1 METRQLGASGPA
13 VSEIALGCMAMSG
26 VYGPADEV
34 ESIATIHEAIERG
47 ITLLDTGDFYG
58 MGHNEMLIARAI
70 AGKRDKV
77 QLSVKFGPLRTPSG
91 GWIGIDTRPVAV
103 RNFAAYSLRRLGV
116 DYVDIYRPAR
126 LDPAVPIEETVGAIA
141 GLVKEGYVRHIGL
154 SEMSA
159 ETVRRA
165 HAAHPIVDLQ
175 IEYSLVSRGVEQNIL
190 PALRERKIG
199 VTAYGVLSRGL
210 LSNSKIAARGDVRAH
225 FPRFTAEN
233 MKQNA
238 RLVETLNQIGR
249 EHNVSGA
256 QLAIAWV
263 LHQGKDIVPVIGSRT
278 RKQLG
283 EALGAL
289 EVKLSAEELDRITK
303 AVPAESVAGTRYDER
318 QMAVLDS
325 ERAAKAT
332 T

>member
-1 METRQLGASGPA
+1 METRQLGASGPL
-13 VSEIALGCMAMSG
+13 VSEIGLGCMGMSG
-26 VYGPADEV
+26 VYGPADDS
-34 ESIATIHEAIERG
+34 ESIATIHEAIEQG

-58 MGHNEMLIARAI
+58 MGHNEMLVGRAI
-70 AGKRDKV
+70 AGKREKV
-77 QLSVKFGPLRTPSG
+77 QLSVKFGPLRTPAG
-91 GWIGIDTRPVAV
+91 GWVGIDTRPVAV
-103 RNFAAYSLRRLGV
+103 RNFLAYSLRRMGV

-126 LDPAVPIEETVGAIA
+126 LDPAVPIEETVGVIA
-141 GLVKEGYVRHIGL
+141 DLVKEGYVRHIGL

-165 HAAHPIVDLQ
+165 SRVHPIVDLQ

-190 PALRERKIG
+190 PELREMKVA

-210 LSNSKIAARGDVRAH
+210 LSNSKIGGRGDVRGH

-233 MKQNA
+233 MRQNA
-238 RLVETLNQIGR
+238 RLVETLNQIAR
-249 EHNVSGA
+249 EHKVSGA

-263 LHQGKDIVPVIGSRT
+263 LRQGKDIVPVIGSRT
-278 RKQLG
+278 RKQLA

-289 EVKLSAEELDRITK
+289 RVKPSAEELNRIAK
-303 AVPAESVAGTRYDER
+303 AIPAASVAGSRYDER

-332 T
+332 S

>member
-1 METRQLGASGPA
+1 METRQLGATGPM
-13 VSEIALGCMAMSG
+13 VSEIGLGCMGMSG
-26 VYGPADEV
+26 VYGPADES
-34 ESIATIHEAIERG
+34 ESIATIHEAIDQG
-47 ITLLDTGDFYG
+47 IMLLDTGDFYG
-58 MGHNEMLIARAI
+58 MGHNEMLIGRAI

-91 GWIGIDTRPVAV
+91 GWVGMDTRPGAV
-103 RNFAAYSLRRLGV
+103 RNFLAYSLRRLGV
-116 DYVDIYRPAR
+116 DYIDVYRPAR

-141 GLVKEGYVRHIGL
+141 DLVKEGYVRHIGL

-165 HAAHPIVDLQ
+165 NAVHPIVDLQ
-175 IEYSLVSRGVEQNIL
+175 IEYSLVSRGVEQKIL
-190 PALRERKIG
+190 PALRELKIS

-210 LSNSKIAARGDVRAH
+210 LSNSKIGGAGDARGY

-263 LHQGKDIVPVIGSRT
+263 LQQGKDIVPLIGSRT

-289 EVKLSAEELDRITK
+289 RVKLSEGELKRIAED
-303 AVPAESVAGTRYDER
+303 VPAEAVAGTRYDEG
-318 QMAVLDS
+318 QMAALDS
-325 ERAAKAT
+325 ERAATAT
-332 T
+332 S

>member
-1 METRQLGASGPA
+1 METRQLGATGPV
-13 VSEIALGCMAMSG
+13 VSEIGLGCMGMSG
-26 VYGPADEV
+26 AYGPADES
-34 ESIATIHEAIERG
+34 ESIATVQEAIDQG

-58 MGHNEMLIARAI
+58 MGHNEMLIGRAI

-91 GWIGIDTRPVAV
+91 GWIGIDARPVAV
-103 RNFAAYSLRRLGV
+103 RNFLAYSLRRLGV
-116 DYVDIYRPAR
+116 DYLDIYRPAR
-126 LDPAVPIEETVGAIA
+126 LDPSVPIEDTVGAIA
-141 GLVKEGYVRHIGL
+141 DLVKEGYVRHIGL

-159 ETVRRA
+159 STVRRA
-165 HAAHPIVDLQ
+165 NAVHPIVDLQ
-175 IEYSLVSRGVEQNIL
+175 IEYSLVSRGVEQDIL
-190 PALRERKIG
+190 PALREMKIA

-210 LSNSKIAARGDVRAH
+210 LSNSKLAASGDARVH

-249 EHNVSGA
+249 EHNVSGV

-263 LHQGKDIVPVIGSRT
+263 LHQGKDVVPLVGSRT

-283 EALGAL
+283 EVLGAL
-289 EVKLSAEELDRITK
+289 QVKLSAGELKRIAD

>member
-1 METRQLGASGPA
+1 METRQLGATGPV
-13 VSEIALGCMAMSG
+13 VSEVGLGCMGMSG
-26 VYGPADEV
+26 VYGPADES
-34 ESIATIHEAIERG
+34 ESIAAIREAIDEG

-58 MGHNEMLIARAI
+58 MGHNEMLIGRAI

-91 GWIGIDTRPVAV
+91 GWVGIDTRPVAV
-103 RNFAAYSLRRLGV
+103 RNFLAYSLRRLGV

-141 GLVKEGYVRHIGL
+141 ELVKEGYVRHIAL

-159 ETVRRA
+159 ETVQRA
-165 HAAHPIVDLQ
+165 SAVHPIVDLQ
-175 IEYSLVSRGVEQNIL
+175 IEYSLVSRGVERQIL
-190 PALRERKIG
+190 RAVRELKIG
-199 VTAYGVLSRGL
+199 LTAYGVLSRGL
-210 LSNSKIAARGDVRAH
+210 LSGSKIAMAGDARVM
-225 FPRFTAEN
+225 FPRFQEEN

-238 RLVETLNQIGR
+238 RLVETLNEIGR
-249 EHNVSGA
+249 QHKVSGA

-263 LHQGKDIVPVIGSRT
+263 LHQGRDIVPLIGSRT
-278 RKQLG
+278 RKQLR

-289 EVKLSAEELDRITK
+289 QVKLSAEEWDRIAK

-332 T
+332 S